1 MRDLV
6 ATAFGVNRVK
16 RGMKTM
22 VFLRLRAWSVI
33 FSLLIASSL
42 AVGEGK
48 RILFLG
54 DSLTAGYGIE
64 VDQAYPAL
72 IQKKIREA
80 GLAWEVIPSGLSGE
94 TSAGGLRRVDWV
106 MRRRVD
112 ALFLAL
118 GANDGLR
125 GIEVGD
131 TARNLQGII
140 NKARNKNPD
149 IQIIVAG
156 MKVPPN
162 LGRDYTVKFEKL
174 YSDIAARNDAA
185 LVPFLLESV
194 GGVKS
199 LNLGDGIHPNPKG
212 HAIIADTVW
221 NILQGV
227 LREKGS

>member
-1 MRDLV
+1 
-6 ATAFGVNRVK
+6 
-16 RGMKTM
+16 M

-174 YSDIAARNDAA
+174 YSDVAARNDAA